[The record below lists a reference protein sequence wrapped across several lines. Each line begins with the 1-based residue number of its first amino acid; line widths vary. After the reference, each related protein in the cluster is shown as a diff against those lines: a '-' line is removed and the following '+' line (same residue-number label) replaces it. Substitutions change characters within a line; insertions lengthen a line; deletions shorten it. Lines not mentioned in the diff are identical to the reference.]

1 MENNLSRRISKNLN
15 NVKKNMLVES
25 RIVKEEI
32 ELIKR
37 YNRKQGKNSKKITED
52 IITEMFY
59 LNTLGVKKTI
69 ISENVLDW
77 FKTILGVGDN
87 TMIEPVIDTFK
98 ESYIGYVMK
107 MLVPGSENSMLGN
120 IIKTGLA
127 DIDMNNLDKLTD
139 CEFLSDTITKAI
151 VEGTI
156 NKLKNN
162 AGLVGG
168 LFDTV
173 RNSLVDFMD
182 NSEFAE
188 RIKDGISGFMCE
200 AIADKIEILKDKVEE
215 LRG

>member
-15 NVKKNMLVES
+15 NVKKNILIES

-32 ELIKR
+32 NLIKR

-59 LNTLGVKKTI
+59 LNTLGIKKSVI
-69 ISENVLDW
+69 NENVLDW
-77 FKTILGVGDN
+77 FRNILGVGDN

-127 DIDMNNLDKLTD
+127 DIDMNDLDKLTD

-188 RIKDGISGFMCE
+188 KIKDGISGFMCD
-200 AIADKIEILKDKVEE
+200 AIADKIEMLKDKVEE